1 PRRCSPAAWCA
12 GSSSGVRRPGNS
24 RSRRSSP
31 GRECCSRA
39 ASSRAAPSAGSCS
52 RRSRACWAR
61 RTRLPRR
68 RRCSGRSATSPTRI
82 SSPTVCSWASAC
94 SSTESACGSSD
105 DRDGPV
111 GAQHA
116 GGWPVEVD
124 VDRVAHLRPDVL
136 IGQSVC
142 DVCAVGEGEL
152 ARVVATLMPTPW
164 VVSLHAH
171 TVDEMFQDIRT
182 VGEALEL
189 RDEAEELE
197 AGLRYRLRRLAA
209 QAQRPGNVGA
219 QHAAPLRKPGVLVLE
234 WLDPPYVAGHWV
246 PELVALAG
254 GQDVGSAPGE
264 RSRARPWEELA
275 ALAPDV
281 VVVALCGFDI
291 PRAQA
296 ELGAVTDGAARTLLG
311 RRVEFLDGNAYTSR
325 PGPRLV
331 DAAET
336 LA

>member
-1 PRRCSPAAWCA
+1 MRVVSLLPAATEIVAALGALGRLVGVSHECDFPPEVRSLPHVTRTSVDPA
-12 GSSSGVRRPGNS
+12 MPSGAID
-24 RSRRSSP
+24 
-31 GRECCSRA
+31 RA
-39 ASSRAAPSAGSCS
+39 MAEAK
-52 RRSRACWAR
+52 
-61 RTRLPRR
+61 RTGV
-68 RRCSGRSATSPTRI
+68 S
-82 SSPTVCSWASAC
+82 
-94 SSTESACGSSD
+94 
-105 DRDGPV
+105 
-111 GAQHA
+111 
-116 GGWPVEVD
+116 PVEVD
-124 VDRVAHLRPDVL
+124 VNLMAHLRPDVL

-164 VVSLHAH
+164 VVTLHAH
-171 TVDEMFQDIRT
+171 TLDEVFLDIRK

-189 RDEAEELE
+189 RDEAEELD
-197 AGLRYRLRRLAA
+197 AGLRYRLRR
-209 QAQRPGNVGA
+209 VGA
-219 QHAAPLRKPGVLVLE
+219 RAQGAGKIPRVLVLE

-246 PELVALAG
+246 PELVGLAG
-254 GQDVGSAPGE
+254 GQDVAGTPGE
-264 RSRARPWEELA
+264 PSRPRPWDELA

-296 ELGAVTDGAARTLLG
+296 ELAAVTDQQARALLG

-336 LA
+336 LARLIHG

>member
-1 PRRCSPAAWCA
+1 MRVVSLLPAATEIVAALGAVGRLVGVSHECDFPPEVRSLPRVTRTRVDPA
-12 GSSSGVRRPGNS
+12 MPSGAIDRAMAEAKRSGVS
-24 RSRRSSP
+24 
-31 GRECCSRA
+31 
-39 ASSRAAPSAGSCS
+39 
-52 RRSRACWAR
+52 
-61 RTRLPRR
+61 
-68 RRCSGRSATSPTRI
+68 
-82 SSPTVCSWASAC
+82 
-94 SSTESACGSSD
+94 
-105 DRDGPV
+105 
-111 GAQHA
+111 
-116 GGWPVEVD
+116 PVEVD
-124 VDRVAHLRPDVL
+124 VNLVAHLRPDVL

-152 ARVVATLMPTPW
+152 ARVVTTLIPTPW
-164 VVSLHAH
+164 VVTLHAH
-171 TVDEMFQDIRT
+171 TLDEVFVDIRK

-197 AGLRYRLRRLAA
+197 AGLRYRLRRVGARA
-209 QAQRPGNVGA
+209 QEVGA
-219 QHAAPLRKPGVLVLE
+219 QHAAPLRKPRVLVLE

-254 GQDVGSAPGE
+254 GQDVGGAPGE
-264 RSRARPWEELA
+264 PSRRRPWDELA

-291 PRAQA
+291 PRAQT
-296 ELGAVTDGAARTLLG
+296 ELAAVTDPQARALLG

-336 LA
+336 LARLIRG